1 MSSRSSEK
9 QLFVTE
15 LAKNFIAVLSF
26 VTHSEVSLC
35 CVCAE
40 RCGFFFGLNF
50 VCVCVCLIRL
60 ILNRTAPKSLFVVAE
75 GGWCLKT
82 RMTSPLSKDM
92 VYLVLQFLKEE
103 KFKES
108 LHM

>member
-1 MSSRSSEK
+1 M
-9 QLFVTE
+9 
-15 LAKNFIAVLSF
+15 
-26 VTHSEVSLC
+26 LC
-35 CVCAE
+35 LCRE
-40 RCGFFFGLNF
+40 MWFFFWVEF
-50 VCVCVCLIRL
+50 CVSVCLIRL

>member
-1 MSSRSSEK
+1 MSVQRD
-9 QLFVTE
+9 V
-15 LAKNFIAVLSF
+15 V
-26 VTHSEVSLC
+26 
-35 CVCAE
+35 
-40 RCGFFFGLNF
+40 FFFGLNF
-50 VCVCVCLIRL
+50 VCLIRL